1 VAQEPEQGELA
12 PVGSEVV
19 LTVAEPWTVE
29 VPDVVGQPVD
39 RVARLLAD
47 AANPVIAAIG
57 LPKGTIGLSIGVLAR
72 TASEEPPGTVVVQA
86 PEAGGR
92 APLYGTVDL
101 GVADPD
107 RVEVPDLTR
116 LDQAGAATRLTAA
129 GLALGAVTFSP
140 SARAVNQVLAQK
152 PVAGATVARGATV
165 AITLASAPT
174 TGVPDLSGR
183 TVAAA
188 QEMLRSAGLVVGTI
202 SMRTTGAEPG
212 TVVAQNPAAGAA
224 AALGSAVR
232 ISVAA
237 GVPNLIGRPLA
248 AARTEIEALGLVVSV
263 VEQPTDGPAG
273 TVLAQDPAAGA
284 PADAGTTV
292 TVTVGVAANVPVP
305 DLRGMTAAEAR
316 VAVAD
321 ADLVLGSVVTE
332 ASDEPEGRV
341 LRQTPAAGGRVA
353 RRSTVALVVAAARP
367 VVVQVPDLVGQPS
380 EEAKSILGQLDLA
393 LDVAGT
399 EPSIA
404 PAGSVVRQDPLAGV
418 EVSPGTTVFVTLASA
433 ERTVEVPDLVS
444 RTVTA
449 AIELLKTVGL
459 EVDGGRV
466 ADPAR
471 AVVTA
476 QRPITGTRVPVG
488 TIVFIEAT
496 SLLAVPGVVGQSEAA
511 AIQLLARAG
520 FETQTETQFSIG
532 ARVGTVVAQDPPAG
546 TEAPAGATV
555 TIVVAR
561 SRVVGPF
568 EPFEPFD
575 RPVIPPVEPDDRL
588 DELLSPG
595 GVSPSPFAG
604 GRIDIPTQ
612 PTGPIRGPGG

>member
-1 VAQEPEQGELA
+1 M
-12 PVGSEVV
+12 
-19 LTVAEPWTVE
+19 
-29 VPDVVGQPVD
+29 
-39 RVARLLAD
+39 
-47 AANPVIAAIG
+47 
-57 LPKGTIGLSIGVLAR
+57 
-72 TASEEPPGTVVVQA
+72 
-86 PEAGGR
+86 
-92 APLYGTVDL
+92 
-101 GVADPD
+101 
-107 RVEVPDLTR
+107 
-116 LDQAGAATRLTAA
+116 
-129 GLALGAVTFSP
+129 
-140 SARAVNQVLAQK
+140 
-152 PVAGATVARGATV
+152 AGATVARGATV

-202 SMRTTGAEPG
+202 SLRTTAAEPG

-341 LRQTPAAGGRVA
+341 LRQTPAAGSRVRPA
-353 RRSTVALVVAAARP
+353 GAPWPSWSPRPPSRGAGARP
-367 VVVQVPDLVGQPS
+367 RRPAVGGGQGHPGSAQP
-380 EEAKSILGQLDLA
+380 G
-393 LDVAGT
+393 AGRRRHRAVD
-399 EPSIA
+399 P

-433 ERTVEVPDLVS
+433 ERTVEVPDLVG
-444 RTVTA
+444 RTVAA

-471 AVVTA
+471 AVVNA

-496 SLLAVPGVVGQSEAA
+496 SLVAVPGVVGQSEAA

-520 FETQTETQFSIG
+520 FV
-532 ARVGTVVAQDPPAG
+532 ARPRPSSRSHAG
-546 TEAPAGATV
+546 RHGGGPGSTCRHGGPAGATV

-561 SRVVGPF
+561 SRFVGPLG
-568 EPFEPFD
+568 PFEPFD
-575 RPVIPPVEPDDRL
+575 RP
-588 DELLSPG
+588 
-595 GVSPSPFAG
+595 
-604 GRIDIPTQ
+604 
-612 PTGPIRGPGG
+612 